1 VNATAPSVGGEIV
14 HFVALEAEPLL
25 IEEDEPEAAIA
36 PLAAAAA
43 AAVLPPYR
51 AEAVRQQG
59 ERWAVAV
66 SRISV
71 AHVPGL
77 AGEAAELVA
86 GRDGLSLHIDGR
98 PRFDAVP
105 TLERAGETQGREYVV
120 RASRLVGD
128 LWEVEASAL

>member
-1 VNATAPSVGGEIV
+1 VNATAASVRGDVV
-14 HFVALEAEPLL
+14 HFVALDDERLV
-25 IEEDEPEAAIA
+25 IDEDEPEAAVA
-36 PLAAAAA
+36 PLAAAASA
-43 AAVLPPYR
+43 TVPPPHR

-59 ERWAVAV
+59 DRWAVAV

-77 AGEAAELVA
+77 AGEEAELVA
-86 GRDGLSLHIDGR
+86 SRDGLSLHVDGR

-120 RASRLVGD
+120 RASRLAGD
-128 LWEVEASAL
+128 LWEVEATAL

>member
-1 VNATAPSVGGEIV
+1 MID
-14 HFVALEAEPLL
+14 
-25 IEEDEPEAAIA
+25 EDESDAAVA

-43 AAVLPPYR
+43 ATVPPPYR
-51 AEAVRQQG
+51 AEAVRQRG
-59 ERWAVAV
+59 GRWAVAV

-77 AGEAAELVA
+77 AGGEAELVTS
-86 GRDGLSLHIDGR
+86 RDGLSLHVDGR

-105 TLERAGETQGREYVV
+105 ALERAGEAQGREYVV

-128 LWEVEASAL
+128 LWEVEATAL